1 MVSLIKD
8 QKKQKVNLGLKGSL
22 KINLK
27 RIKEREKEKEENE
40 IIE

>member
-1 MVSLIKD
+1 MVSLIKG
-8 QKKQKVNLGLKGSL
+8 QKKQKGNLGLRENL

-40 IIE
+40 